1 MSNPLFDMM
10 NGNPAQIISGL
21 ANANPQQLALNMLRS
36 QNPQAYQQFQQLMQ
50 SGQDPQQ
57 ILNQMTSQ
65 MTPQQ
70 MQQLKAF
77 ASQFGIK

>member
-1 MSNPLFDMM
+1 MGNPLFDMM

-21 ANANPQQLALNMLRS
+21 ANANPQQMAMNLLKQ

-70 MQQLKAF
+70 IQQLKAF